1 MENMRKCAELLY
13 KIRNTSSTNAKQEL
27 LEYGMKQHYDE
38 TLKKVLNYT
47 FDPFKMF
54 GLTDATL
61 DKTKPQMMKYTIP
74 GEKEVFDLLDLLGT
88 SNINDNLRGMA
99 KSLLMSIEDELVREL
114 VQMIMVKNL
123 NIGVGATTINKVCK
137 DLIPKFDVQ
146 LAESLSKQKDGA
158 LEGKEIWVTTKLDG
172 FRIVFDSA
180 KQEFRT
186 RQGQLYEGLDHLL
199 EEANKLASL
208 LGNGEDFILD
218 GELIHKPVEGMNSG
232 ELYSLTSKVARK
244 KGKTKEKSNLQFNV
258 FDCLP
263 RSEFISGKSKSKYK
277 ERRNKLNTVFSLNSF
292 DNMVLVEVLYH
303 GRFDADIVNEL
314 LKEVEKNG
322 GEGLMI
328 NLNEVYQCK
337 RVKSLLKVKT
347 FHMADVLVL
356 DVLEGEGNFKGL
368 MGGVEVM
375 FLHNGNQKRCF
386 CGSGF
391 YQDERVLYFE
401 KPELL
406 IGKIIEIAYFEVS
419 KNSKT
424 GEESLRF
431 PTYQHRVRDDKTAE
445 DVTDVAI
452 TD

>member
-13 KIRNTSSTNAKQEL
+13 KIRNTSSTNAKHEL
-27 LEYGMKQHYDE
+27 LEYGMKQHYGE

-74 GEKEVFDLLDLLGT
+74 GEEEVFDLLDLLGT

-99 KSLLMSIEDELVREL
+99 KGLLMSIEDELVREL

-123 NIGVGATTINKVCK
+123 NIGIGTTTINKVCK

-263 RSEFISGKSKSKYK
+263 RSEFVSGKSKSKYK

-337 RVKSLLKVKT
+337 RVKSLLKVKS
-347 FHMADVLVL
+347 FSDADLYVVDVEEGTGRNEGKMGAVKAMFKYGNEVLYTHV
-356 DVLEGEGNFKGL
+356 
-368 MGGVEVM
+368 
-375 FLHNGNQKRCF
+375 
-386 CGSGF
+386 GSGWS
-391 YQDERVLYFE
+391 DEQRKYYWE
-401 KPELL
+401 HKDEL
-406 IGKIIEIAYFEVS
+406 IGKVIECKYFETS
-419 KNSKT
+419 QDSKT
-424 GEESLRF
+424 GTINLRF
-431 PTYQHRVRDDKTAE
+431 PTFNGRVRDDKTKE
-445 DVTDVAI
+445 DITDVKNV
-452 TD
+452 